1 MMATKENSHHD
12 APGAGSA
19 PPELAGRNDVLE
31 RASVML
37 DRLVAGK
44 HTRGF
49 IFYGL
54 RGVGKTVL
62 LQRII
67 LNAEA
72 NSVSVVEI
80 EAPEDQS
87 LPAMLVP
94 ALRAT
99 LIKMSKGKA
108 AKAMVRRA
116 FGVLSTFIRATK
128 IKYEDIELSMDF
140 AGEEGVADSGDLE
153 LDLGDLLVA
162 VGEAAA
168 DRHTA
173 VVIFIDEL
181 QYVKEQQLAALI
193 KALHKTS
200 QKQLPIT
207 LVAAGLPQLLAQ
219 MGRAKSYAER
229 LFEFVEIHWMKK
241 MA

>member
-1 MMATKENSHHD
+1 MNNNPMMTTKENSHHD

-19 PPELAGRNDVLE
+19 PPELAGRDDVLE

-87 LPAMLVP
+87 LPAYAGP
-94 ALRAT
+94 SFACGT
-99 LIKMSKGKA
+99 HQNEQGESGQGHGKA
-108 AKAMVRRA
+108 SVWR
-116 FGVLSTFIRATK
+116 
-128 IKYEDIELSMDF
+128 
-140 AGEEGVADSGDLE
+140 
-153 LDLGDLLVA
+153 
-162 VGEAAA
+162 
-168 DRHTA
+168 
-173 VVIFIDEL
+173 VVHL
-181 QYVKEQQLAALI
+181 YSRYKN
-193 KALHKTS
+193 
-200 QKQLPIT
+200 
-207 LVAAGLPQLLAQ
+207 
-219 MGRAKSYAER
+219 
-229 LFEFVEIHWMKK
+229 
-241 MA
+241 

>member
-19 PPELAGRNDVLE
+19 PPELAGRDDVLE

-140 AGEEGVADSGDLE
+140 AGEE
-153 LDLGDLLVA
+153 
-162 VGEAAA
+162 
-168 DRHTA
+168 
-173 VVIFIDEL
+173 
-181 QYVKEQQLAALI
+181 
-193 KALHKTS
+193 
-200 QKQLPIT
+200 
-207 LVAAGLPQLLAQ
+207 
-219 MGRAKSYAER
+219 
-229 LFEFVEIHWMKK
+229 
-241 MA
+241 